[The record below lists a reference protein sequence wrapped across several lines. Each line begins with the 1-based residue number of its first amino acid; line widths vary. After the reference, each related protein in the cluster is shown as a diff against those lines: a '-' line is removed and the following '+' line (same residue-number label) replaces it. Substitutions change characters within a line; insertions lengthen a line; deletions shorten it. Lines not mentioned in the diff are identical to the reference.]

1 MCFSQ
6 LCDKTNKNSRTQ
18 KMTNFVRRSFFS
30 EADKWTGEF
39 QMENP
44 TNSPSE
50 LNEGGG
56 VPAGG

>member
-1 MCFSQ
+1 
-6 LCDKTNKNSRTQ
+6 
-18 KMTNFVRRSFFS
+18 MTNFVRRSFFS

-56 VPAGG
+56 VPAVG

>member
-1 MCFSQ
+1 MTKQ
-6 LCDKTNKNSRTQ
+6 TKILEHKNDELCKTK
-18 KMTNFVRRSFFS
+18 FFS
-30 EADKWTGEF
+30 EADKRTGEF